1 MKETLKCELS
11 KCVREVQAMRVY
23 LDNCCFNRPYDDQ
36 SQLKVQMETQAKLEI
51 QQQIRNGNF
60 ELATSYILEAEN
72 AVNPFERKRLD
83 IQSFIDKHTKV
94 FVSENQDK
102 AVREQA
108 AKIME
113 TGIRL
118 MDACHIACAMLSQ
131 CDVFL
136 STDKRVLKYQ
146 SETIRIMNPV
156 MFVMERSGGE

>member
-1 MKETLKCELS
+1 
-11 KCVREVQAMRVY
+11 MRVY

-36 SQLKVQMETQAKLEI
+36 SQLRIQMETQAKLEI
-51 QQQIRNGNF
+51 QQQIRDEKL

-72 AVNPFERKRLD
+72 AVNPYERKRID
-83 IQSFIDKHTKV
+83 IQAFMDKYTKAFI
-94 FVSENQDK
+94 SEIQDK

-118 MDACHIACAMLSQ
+118 MDACHIACAMLAQ
-131 CDVFL
+131 CGVFL

-146 SETIRIMNPV
+146 SEAIRIMNPV
-156 MFVMERSGGE
+156 MFVMERSVEE

>member
-1 MKETLKCELS
+1 
-11 KCVREVQAMRVY
+11 MRVY

-36 SQLKVQMETQAKLEI
+36 SQLKIQMETQAKLEI
-51 QQQIRNGNF
+51 QQQIRDEKL

-72 AVNPFERKRLD
+72 AVNPYERKRID
-83 IQSFIDKHTKV
+83 IQAFMDKYTKA
-94 FVSENQDK
+94 FVSEIHDK

-118 MDACHIACAMLSQ
+118 MDACHIACAMLAQ

-146 SETIRIMNPV
+146 SEAIRIMNPV
-156 MFVMERSGGE
+156 MFVMERSVEE

>member
-1 MKETLKCELS
+1 
-11 KCVREVQAMRVY
+11 MRVY

-36 SQLKVQMETQAKLEI
+36 SQLRIQMETQAKLEI
-51 QQQIRNGNF
+51 QQQIRDEKL

-72 AVNPFERKRLD
+72 AMNPYERKRID
-83 IQSFIDKHTKV
+83 IQAFMDKYTKAFI
-94 FVSENQDK
+94 SEIQDK

-118 MDACHIACAMLSQ
+118 MDACHIACAMLAQ

-146 SETIRIMNPV
+146 SEAIRIMNPV
-156 MFVMERSGGE
+156 MFVMERSVEE

>member
-1 MKETLKCELS
+1 
-11 KCVREVQAMRVY
+11 
-23 LDNCCFNRPYDDQ
+23 
-36 SQLKVQMETQAKLEI
+36 METQAKLEI
-51 QQQIRNGNF
+51 QQQIRDEKL

-72 AVNPFERKRLD
+72 AVNPYERKRID
-83 IQSFIDKHTKV
+83 IQAFMDKYTKA
-94 FVSENQDK
+94 FVSEIHDK

-118 MDACHIACAMLSQ
+118 MDACHIACAMLAQ

-146 SETIRIMNPV
+146 SEAIRIMNPV
-156 MFVMERSGGE
+156 MFVMERSVEE

>member
-1 MKETLKCELS
+1 
-11 KCVREVQAMRVY
+11 MRVY

-36 SQLKVQMETQAKLEI
+36 SQLRIQMETQAKLEI
-51 QQQIRNGNF
+51 QQQIRDEKL

-72 AVNPFERKRLD
+72 AVNPYERKRID
-83 IQSFIDKHTKV
+83 IQAFMEKYTKA
-94 FVSENQDK
+94 FVSEIHDK

-118 MDACHIACAMLSQ
+118 MDACHIACAMLAQ

-146 SETIRIMNPV
+146 SEAIRIMNPV
-156 MFVMERSGGE
+156 MFVMERSVEE

>member
-1 MKETLKCELS
+1 
-11 KCVREVQAMRVY
+11 MRVY

-36 SQLKVQMETQAKLEI
+36 SQLRIQMETQAKLEI
-51 QQQIRNGNF
+51 QQQIRDEKL

-72 AVNPFERKRLD
+72 AVNPYERKRID
-83 IQSFIDKHTKV
+83 IQAFMDKYTKA
-94 FVSENQDK
+94 FVSEIHDK

-118 MDACHIACAMLSQ
+118 MDACHIACAMLAQ

-146 SETIRIMNPV
+146 SEAIRIMNPV
-156 MFVMERSGGE
+156 MFVMERSVEE

>member
-1 MKETLKCELS
+1 
-11 KCVREVQAMRVY
+11 MRVY

-36 SQLKVQMETQAKLEI
+36 SQLRMQMETQAKLEI
-51 QQQIRNGNF
+51 QQQIRDEKL

-72 AVNPFERKRLD
+72 AVNPYERKRID
-83 IQSFIDKHTKV
+83 IQAFMDKYTKAFI
-94 FVSENQDK
+94 SEIQDK

-118 MDACHIACAMLSQ
+118 MDACHIACAMLAQ

-146 SETIRIMNPV
+146 SEAIRIMNPV
-156 MFVMERSGGE
+156 MFVMERSVEE

>member
-1 MKETLKCELS
+1 
-11 KCVREVQAMRVY
+11 MRVY

-36 SQLKVQMETQAKLEI
+36 SQLRIQMETQAKLEI
-51 QQQIRNGNF
+51 QQQIRDEKL

-72 AVNPFERKRLD
+72 AVNPYERKRID
-83 IQSFIDKHTKV
+83 IQAFMDKYTKAFI
-94 FVSENQDK
+94 SEIQDK

-118 MDACHIACAMLSQ
+118 MDACHIACAMIAK

-136 STDKRVLKYQ
+136 STDKRMLKYQ
-146 SETIRIMNPV
+146 SEAIRIMNPV
-156 MFVMERSGGE
+156 MFVMERSVEE

>member
-1 MKETLKCELS
+1 
-11 KCVREVQAMRVY
+11 MRVY

-36 SQLKVQMETQAKLEI
+36 SQLRIQMETQAKLEI
-51 QQQIRNGNF
+51 QQQIRDEKL

-72 AVNPFERKRLD
+72 AVNPYERKRID
-83 IQSFIDKHTKV
+83 IQAFMDKYTKAFI
-94 FVSENQDK
+94 SEIQDK

-118 MDACHIACAMLSQ
+118 MDACHIACAMLAQ

-146 SETIRIMNPV
+146 SEAIRIMNPV
-156 MFVMERSGGE
+156 MFVMERSVEE

>member
-1 MKETLKCELS
+1 
-11 KCVREVQAMRVY
+11 MRVY

-36 SQLKVQMETQAKLEI
+36 SQLRIQMETQAKLEI
-51 QQQIRNGNF
+51 QQQIRDEKL

-72 AVNPFERKRLD
+72 AVNPYERKRIN
-83 IQSFIDKHTKV
+83 IQAFMDKYTKAFI
-94 FVSENQDK
+94 SEIQDK

-118 MDACHIACAMLSQ
+118 MDACHIACAMLAQ

-146 SETIRIMNPV
+146 SEAIRIMNPV
-156 MFVMERSGGE
+156 MFVMERSVEE

>member
-1 MKETLKCELS
+1 
-11 KCVREVQAMRVY
+11 MRVY

-36 SQLKVQMETQAKLEI
+36 SQLRIQMETQAKLEI
-51 QQQIRNGNF
+51 QKQIRDEKL

-72 AVNPFERKRLD
+72 AVNPYERKRID
-83 IQSFIDKHTKV
+83 IQAFMDKYTKA
-94 FVSENQDK
+94 FVSEIQDR

-118 MDACHIACAMLSQ
+118 MDACHIACAMLAQ

-146 SETIRIMNPV
+146 SEAIRIMNPV
-156 MFVMERSGGE
+156 MFVMERSVEE

>member
-1 MKETLKCELS
+1 
-11 KCVREVQAMRVY
+11 MRVY

-36 SQLKVQMETQAKLEI
+36 SQLRIQMETQAKLEI
-51 QQQIRNGNF
+51 QQQIRDEKL
-60 ELATSYILEAEN
+60 ELATSYILETEN
-72 AVNPFERKRLD
+72 AVNPYERKRID
-83 IQSFIDKHTKV
+83 IQAFMDKYTKAFI
-94 FVSENQDK
+94 SEIQDK

-118 MDACHIACAMLSQ
+118 MDACHIACAMLAQ

-146 SETIRIMNPV
+146 SEAIRIMNPV
-156 MFVMERSGGE
+156 MFVMERSVEE

>member
-1 MKETLKCELS
+1 
-11 KCVREVQAMRVY
+11 MRVY

-36 SQLKVQMETQAKLEI
+36 SQLRIQMETQAKLEI
-51 QQQIRNGNF
+51 QQQIRDEIL

-72 AVNPFERKRLD
+72 AVNPYERKRID
-83 IQSFIDKHTKV
+83 IQAFMDKYTKAFI
-94 FVSENQDK
+94 SEIQDK

-118 MDACHIACAMLSQ
+118 MDACHIACAMLAQ

-146 SETIRIMNPV
+146 SEAIRIMNPV
-156 MFVMERSGGE
+156 MFVMERSVEE

>member
-1 MKETLKCELS
+1 
-11 KCVREVQAMRVY
+11 MRVY

-36 SQLKVQMETQAKLEI
+36 SQLKIQMETQAKLEI
-51 QQQIRNGNF
+51 QQQIRDEKL

-72 AVNPFERKRLD
+72 AVNPYERKRID
-83 IQSFIDKHTKV
+83 IQAFMDKYTKAFI
-94 FVSENQDK
+94 SEIQDK

-118 MDACHIACAMLSQ
+118 MDACHIACAMLAQ

-146 SETIRIMNPV
+146 SEAIRIMNPV
-156 MFVMERSGGE
+156 MFVMERSVEE